1 MRSVYPDRSGRPVLS
16 AGTFRTDYTS
26 PLSQRWGGWYV
37 TGTHGAQRHLGN
49 ATITGAGEPEELDV
63 ENGANVTDLG
73 ELLDIT
79 PYLTPHSDIVALMVL
94 EHQVVMH
101 NAITAANYSARITHR
116 DARIMNEALQRDADY
131 ESESTRRRYDSAAQ
145 KVLEILLMVND
156 CRLTDPIVGTS
167 NFAQEF
173 QKRGPFD
180 RQGRSL
186 RQLDLQNRLF
196 KYPCSYLIY
205 TDSFDALPSAVRDRV
220 LRRYARYSVATRRPT
235 STSTC
240 PVKFARRFW
249 RS

>member
-1 MRSVYPDRSGRPVLS
+1 MR
-16 AGTFRTDYTS
+16 
-26 PLSQRWGGWYV
+26 
-37 TGTHGAQRHLGN
+37 
-49 ATITGAGEPEELDV
+49 
-63 ENGANVTDLG
+63 
-73 ELLDIT
+73 
-79 PYLTPHSDIVALMVL
+79 
-94 EHQVVMH
+94 
-101 NAITAANYSARITHR
+101 RITHR

-186 RQLDLQNRLF
+186 RQLDLQTRLF

-220 LRRYARYSVATRRPT
+220 LRRLRKILRGDET
-235 STSTC
+235 SDKYQHLSREVRQAILEIVTDTKSNLTDE
-240 PVKFARRFW
+240 W
-249 RS
+249 RTLP

>member
-1 MRSVYPDRSGRPVLS
+1 M
-16 AGTFRTDYTS
+16 
-26 PLSQRWGGWYV
+26 
-37 TGTHGAQRHLGN
+37 
-49 ATITGAGEPEELDV
+49 
-63 ENGANVTDLG
+63 TDLAA
-73 ELLDIT
+73 LLDIT
-79 PYLTPHSDIVALMVL
+79 PFLTPHSDIVALMVL

-131 ESESTRRRYDSAAQ
+131 ESDSTQRRYDSAAE
-145 KVLEILLMVND
+145 KVLDILLMVDD
-156 CRLTDPIVGTS
+156 CRLTDPIAGTS

-186 RQLDLQNRLF
+186 RELDLQTRLF

-220 LRRYARYSVATRRPT
+220 LRQLRKILRGEKT
-235 STSTC
+235 SDKYRHLSHDDRQAILEIVTDTKSNLTDEWKML
-240 PVKFARRFW
+240 P
-249 RS
+249 